1 MLHQVIQNLFDLIT
15 GLIDQF
21 ELLLNG
27 PMFLHGQCGFVHW
40 AVMVAVPPIVTTLKA
55 SVDPHLYRFA
65 GLEKDVVLRSAPGDD
80 NGSTASS
87 CVALA
92 FGELSVSFIGFAND
106 FLSLL
111 SCQAFLR
118 FELEPEK
125 FAVLFVRI
133 HRSHLLS
140 GTRGSKAQE
149 G

>member
-1 MLHQVIQNLFDLIT
+1 MSFCVRRLGI
-15 GLIDQF
+15 
-21 ELLLNG
+21 
-27 PMFLHGQCGFVHW
+27 
-40 AVMVAVPPIVTTLKA
+40 
-55 SVDPHLYRFA
+55 
-65 GLEKDVVLRSAPGDD
+65 
-80 NGSTASS
+80 NGSTASG

-92 FGELSVSFIGFAND
+92 FGELSVSFIGFADD